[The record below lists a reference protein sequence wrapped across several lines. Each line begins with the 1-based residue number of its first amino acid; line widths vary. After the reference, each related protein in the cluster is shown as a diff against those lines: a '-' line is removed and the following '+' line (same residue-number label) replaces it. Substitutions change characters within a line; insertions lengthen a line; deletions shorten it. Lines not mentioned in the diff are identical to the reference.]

1 MTHTHVKDLMES
13 DLEQISPDATLQDA
27 AQKMK
32 DVNCG
37 FLPVGSGKGQAPQG
51 IITDR
56 DIIIRAIAAGK
67 DPKTEKV
74 SAYMTK
80 DCHTCKDT
88 DSLEDAARMMNE
100 NAVSRLVVRDSKN
113 EICGVLSFGRMLRAC
128 ENRDETSSFV
138 QQVSGQA
145 A

>member
-1 MTHTHVKDLMES
+1 MKNTYVKDLMES
-13 DLEQISPDATLQDA
+13 ALEQISPDATLQEA

-32 DVNCG
+32 QVDCG
-37 FLPVGSGKGQAPQG
+37 FLPVGEGKGDAPQG

-74 SAYMTK
+74 SSYMTK
-80 DCHTCKDT
+80 DCHTCKDS

-100 NAVSRLVVRDSKN
+100 NSVSRLVVRDGKD
-113 EICGVLSFGRMLRAC
+113 EICGVLSFGRMLRSC
-128 ENRDETSSFV
+128 ENREETSSFV
-138 QQVSGQA
+138 QQVAGQA